1 MPSLGGSPLQTSPMW
16 VLPSVTTATS
26 TSPLTVAGGVIPSQ
40 EQLEA
45 LHQKQLEML
54 ALLEQ
59 QKTMMATS
67 GVKPEMFQF
76 PIALWPVATSNLLTT
91 PTGTSTTTSTNATPS
106 PTLSSDS
113 GFHSGTTPEGVNLS
127 QHHRPLGGS
136 LSAPHG
142 LQQNMTDSQYEAL
155 LKQFQV
161 QHQHILLQQ
170 QSLYQ
175 HYLDQQNKLMQQA
188 MMEKKHFEDQQR
200 QLTTMHLQQQQ
211 QLQRQQSLL
220 RQMQEQQVHQLQRQ
234 QQMLILQTLGIQ
246 HQHQASVSAKTKLG
260 IRSLHPQDKPGHL
273 SPTPMGG
280 VDLPDGAGV
289 AHGNGVHRSLSSTSS
304 MEDNNGRSSSPAVM
318 GGVYPPPQVIITK
331 NKILSEKMY

>member
-1 MPSLGGSPLQTSPMW
+1 MPLVGGSPAW
-16 VLPSVTTATS
+16 VLPSVTTPSGAT
-26 TSPLTVAGGVIPSQ
+26 TTPLTVAPSTGVIPSQ

-59 QKTMMATS
+59 QKNAVANS
-67 GVKPEMFQF
+67 GTKPEMFQF
-76 PIALWPVATSNLLTT
+76 PIALWPVATSNMLTT
-91 PTGTSTTTSTNATPS
+91 PTGTSTTSTSTSSPTPTSIAAMPS
-106 PTLSSDS
+106 PQEIAS
-113 GFHSGTTPEGVNLS
+113 P
-127 QHHRPLGGS
+127 QPHRPLGGS

-142 LQQNMTDSQYEAL
+142 LQQQNMTESQYEAL

-220 RQMQEQQVHQLQRQ
+220 RQMQEQQIHQLNRQ
-234 QQMLILQTLGIQ
+234 QQMLILQTIGIQ
-246 HQHQASVSAKTKLG
+246 QHHAATANAKTKPG
-260 IRSLHPQDKPGHL
+260 HHGNQGDKPDHY
-273 SPTPMGG
+273 SPGIGG
-280 VDLPDGAGV
+280 SMDVEGV
-289 AHGNGVHRSLSSTSS
+289 ASVGGNNGVHRSLSSTSS
-304 MEDNNGRSSSPAVM
+304 ADDSNMMNGRASSPCVSIN
-318 GGVYPPPQVIITK
+318 V
-331 NKILSEKMY
+331 S